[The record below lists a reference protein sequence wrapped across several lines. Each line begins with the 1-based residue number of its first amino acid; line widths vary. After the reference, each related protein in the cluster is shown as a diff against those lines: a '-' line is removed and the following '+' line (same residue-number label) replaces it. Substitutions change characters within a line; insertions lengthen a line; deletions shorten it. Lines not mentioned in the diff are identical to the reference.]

1 MYIALEMKMNS
12 DTPSPVMIRLKT
24 HEQFLIALHAV
35 STVLNVLLRQ
45 PLLPP
50 PPRHVPVT

>member
-45 PLLPP
+45 PL